1 MKANLLC
8 GKETIRLELPD
19 ATLLI
24 ENKPAEALVNPE
36 AAVLDALLH
45 PIGTPPLKEIA
56 RGRKNACIVISD
68 ITRPVPNKIIL
79 PPLLNTLEEAG
90 IAAENIIILIATG
103 MHRPNLGDELR
114 SMVGKEIM
122 NNYKI
127 LNHYCKK
134 TEELRKISII
144 DGAPIEI
151 NSHYLDADLK
161 ILTGLI
167 EPHFYAGFSG
177 SRKSILP
184 GIASFETMKFMH
196 SFKVIDQLQQAN
208 CRLENNLFHQYAMEV
223 TEITGVDFILNVV
236 INKERQLAGVFGGH
250 YDLAHQAGCRF
261 VTEHAVANLA
271 EKMDLVVTSA
281 GGYPLDATFYQVSK
295 CLIAAQDILKEGG
308 TIVVTC
314 GCEEG
319 LGSEEFC
326 TIMRSNPTPADFN
339 LHHSDPDNFVIDQ
352 WCAQNIY
359 QALAH
364 AGKIFIYSPGLS
376 EEDVAKFQGIKVT
389 DCQATVDDLLKTH
402 KNVAVI
408 PDGPYVVGKIVNH
421 PSVEIDGSNNGFATA
436 R

>member
-8 GKETIRLELPD
+8 GKETIRLELPES
-19 ATLLI
+19 TLLI
-24 ENKPAEALVNPE
+24 ENKPAAALVNPE

-56 RGRKNACIVISD
+56 KGRKNACIVISD

-79 PPLLNTLEEAG
+79 PPLLKTLEETG
-90 IAAENIIILIATG
+90 IAAENITILIATG

-122 NNYKI
+122 DNYKI
-127 LNHYCKK
+127 VNHYCQKK
-134 TEELRKISII
+134 EELREIAKI
-144 DGAPIEI
+144 DGASIEV

-184 GIASFETMKFMH
+184 GISSFETMKFMH

-223 TEITGVDFILNVV
+223 TEIAGVDYILNVV

-250 YDLAHQAGCRF
+250 YDLAHQAGCKL
-261 VTEHAVANLA
+261 VAEHAVANLA

-295 CLIAAQDILKEGG
+295 CLIAARDILKEKG
-308 TIVVTC
+308 TILVTC

-339 LHHSDPDNFVIDQ
+339 LHHGDPDNFVIDQ

-376 EEDVAKFQGIKVT
+376 EEDVARFQGIKVM
-389 DCQATVDDLLKTH
+389 DCQATVDELLKTH
-402 KNVAVI
+402 NNVAVI
-408 PDGPYVVGKIVNH
+408 PDGPYVVGKVVEKTVN
-421 PSVEIDGSNNGFATA
+421 P
-436 R
+436 

>member
-8 GKETIRLELPD
+8 GKETIHLELPD
-19 ATLLI
+19 STLLI
-24 ENKPAEALVNPE
+24 ENKPAEALVNP
-36 AAVLDALLH
+36 ASAVLDALLH

-56 RGRKNACIVISD
+56 KGRKNACIVISD

-79 PPLLNTLEEAG
+79 PPLLKTLEEAG
-90 IAAENIIILIATG
+90 MAAENITILIATG

-122 NNYKI
+122 DNYKI
-127 LNHYCKK
+127 INHYCRKS
-134 TEELRKISII
+134 EELREIAKI
-144 DGAPIEI
+144 DGAPIEVNI
-151 NSHYLDADLK
+151 NYLDADLK

-184 GIASFETMKFMH
+184 GISSFETMRFMH

-223 TEITGVDFILNVV
+223 TETAGVDFILNVV

-250 YDLAHQAGCRF
+250 YDFAHQAGCKL
-261 VTEHAVANLA
+261 VAEHAVANLA
-271 EKMDLVVTSA
+271 EKMDLVVTSG

-295 CLIAAQDILKEGG
+295 CLIAARDILKENG
-308 TIVVTC
+308 TILVTC
-314 GCEEG
+314 GCQEG

-376 EEDVAKFQGIKVT
+376 DEDVARFQGIKVM

-408 PDGPYVVGKIVNH
+408 PDGPYVVGKIVNQ
-421 PSVEIDGSNNGFATA
+421 
-436 R
+436 